1 MRFSGMLI
9 HRFCRLRT
17 PVAIRA
23 VEIQCANAMFA
34 GNTLE
39 RDATVHGFGCVMS
52 HNIIVAAK
60 SGETS
65 GH

>member
-1 MRFSGMLI
+1 MRFSGMLL
-9 HRFCRLRT
+9 HRFCRLGT

-23 VEIQCANAMFA
+23 VEVQCADAMFA

-52 HNIIVAAK
+52 HINIVSAK
-60 SGETS
+60 SGRTS